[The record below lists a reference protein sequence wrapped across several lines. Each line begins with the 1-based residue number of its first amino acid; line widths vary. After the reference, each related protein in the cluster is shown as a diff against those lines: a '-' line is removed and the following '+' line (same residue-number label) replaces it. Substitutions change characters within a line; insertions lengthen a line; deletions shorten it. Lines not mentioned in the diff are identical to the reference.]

1 MHDASYDRVIETKD
15 ICAPVLDSPTDLSC
29 FQQFLRLV
37 VIFLKSWSKIDGN
50 GALFRNLIGPE
61 FIRSNSD
68 LADVTKLILLTKR
81 GLSELDSDF
90 QFQLLNTL
98 FQNLTKE
105 KPSGRFG
112 SHWEEIGFQGIIQL
126 LSIRH

>member
-1 MHDASYDRVIETKD
+1 M
-15 ICAPVLDSPTDLSC
+15 
-29 FQQFLRLV
+29 
-37 VIFLKSWSKIDGN
+37 
-50 GALFRNLIGPE
+50 
-61 FIRSNSD
+61 
-68 LADVTKLILLTKR
+68 ILLTKR

-112 SHWEEIGFQGIIQL
+112 SHWEEIGFQGIIL
-126 LSIRH
+126 YSFFDSTRFEGMINRLRK